1 MPIFF
6 GGFDFVI
13 YLVAAGLM
21 LMAQMKVQS
30 AYSRYSKM
38 PSQSHLN
45 GSQVAQLILSRS
57 GIHDVDVEAVSG
69 VLSDHYDPRTKK
81 VRLSQGIYNSNS
93 IAAISVAAHEV
104 GHAIQHHS
112 GYGFLALRNMIL
124 PAAIMAGNL
133 GWIALIIGLIFNS
146 STLITMGIIMLM
158 IIALFQLITLPV
170 EFDASKRALVMLN
183 QEGILSREEQTY
195 AKSMLSAA
203 AMTYVAALAS
213 TLLQILRFVMMSN
226 RRK

>member
-13 YLVAAGLM
+13 YLVAAGIM